1 MTTIGHKVAI
11 MWSYVG
17 SRSYQSQTLSVV
29 AGSRCGWVWHCR
41 PSAGWWGGEHKH
53 WCAAS
58 HQGSNHFKRCL
69 ELVWIEA
76 GLSQT
81 LKNGRRKCNKCQK
94 WNQRGHQRWAVST
107 LGRWREIQRQGEK
120 GRNTNSSQDIPQ
132 RWLKEWLQPFWL
144 DIWWWE
150 FEILLNLKWQRYIFF
165 FPGNTSIKLIKYPKT
180 ILGGKSNPK
189 LKNLKPFIKVSYTS
203 NTVRL

>member
-1 MTTIGHKVAI
+1 MYLYFLANKTKIDQSSAKMFIIRSTLCDLSYGLKDTSDKISGLWFFPVENTFRDARWDSNMI
-11 MWSYVG
+11 SVGLNWS
-17 SRSYQSQTLSVV
+17 
-29 AGSRCGWVWHCR
+29 
-41 PSAGWWGGEHKH
+41 
-53 WCAAS
+53 
-58 HQGSNHFKRCL
+58 
-69 ELVWIEA
+69 

-81 LKNGRRKCNKCQK
+81 LKNGRGKCNKCQK

-107 LGRWREIQRQGEK
+107 LGRWREFQRQGEK

-189 LKNLKPFIKVSYTS
+189 LKNLKPFIKVSYTT
-203 NTVRL
+203 NTERL